1 MSKWNCKLVKEKEI
15 KIEGKY
21 HFLESC
27 KSPKEYVNWFIFLI
41 FGGPKIFTVQLR
53 VWVYG
58 LRGKTLHPMSPGGL
72 GTNVLQNGMHTSAF
86 FLGEILPF
94 FDKEI
99 GKLLE
104 FFFS

>member
-1 MSKWNCKLVKEKEI
+1 
-15 KIEGKY
+15 
-21 HFLESC
+21 
-27 KSPKEYVNWFIFLI
+27 
-41 FGGPKIFTVQLR
+41 
-53 VWVYG
+53 
-58 LRGKTLHPMSPGGL
+58 MSPGGL